1 MNLQE
6 GLGETCA
13 GVEEQRE
20 GAGQE
25 GTRIRAAMRGKG

>member
-1 MNLQE
+1 MKVAGIDE
-6 GLGETCA
+6 SS

-20 GAGQE
+20 GAGRE